1 MRAAEL
7 TSGRQGSVGS
17 RPVRC
22 IGIFVCSLA
31 FTACSSQSVA
41 PVARSTTPRAAA
53 QSAMPRPTTTSPS
66 AKPSPSRRQ
75 TVSGAQA
82 LGASKTV
89 VRGKHG
95 LTIFRLTLPVFS
107 GPGADRVNARI
118 RRSAYQGV
126 TGNGGASD
134 VVSEVD
140 AAGVVTV
147 NDDRTVQVRLPFVYY
162 AQGAA
167 HPTDSVS
174 TVALQRVDG
183 RPLLLPDVFS
193 DLTHGLAVALR
204 HATQVAAMQGQD
216 DPSHLLTTKASD
228 WANWQSGPT
237 GMTFYFDDGAA
248 GSHAR
253 GLRMI
258 EVPWTLLRAYVRDD
272 SYALLGPR

>member
-1 MRAAEL
+1 MHRYFRLQSCLDRLFGPKRRA
-7 TSGRQGSVGS
+7 RRSVDYAQRCGTVS
-17 RPVRC
+17 DAPAHNDEPV
-22 IGIFVCSLA
+22 GK
-31 FTACSSQSVA
+31 
-41 PVARSTTPRAAA
+41 A
-53 QSAMPRPTTTSPS
+53 QPDPS
-66 AKPSPSRRQ
+66 ADRLGR
-75 TVSGAQA
+75 SGFGSKQDSGSWQA
-82 LGASKTV
+82 
-89 VRGKHG
+89 RPND
-95 LTIFRLTLPVFS
+95 IRLTLPVFS

-140 AAGVVTV
+140 AAGFVTV

-174 TVALQRVDG
+174 TVALRRVDG
-183 RPLLLPDVFS
+183 RPLLVPDVFS

-237 GMTFYFDDGAA
+237 GMTFYFDDGAT
-248 GSHAR
+248 GSHAK